1 MHCLIV
7 HAHCLT
13 FLQVRNHVSVML
25 SRRNKTLKD
34 IVDTLKEYRDNVAD
48 GETAEESDASSR
60 RNILIGLLGFLESCI

>member
-1 MHCLIV
+1 
-7 HAHCLT
+7 
-13 FLQVRNHVSVML
+13 ML